1 MKRRILAAIL
11 GVTTLAIILFGLPLA
26 LVVSRLVN
34 EETTLRLERQAVL
47 ISRNVPG
54 DFKAQSDPVEF
65 PPSSDGIMIGLYD
78 PAGNLVSGNGPSHA
92 DAITKRG
99 LKNEVAD
106 GIVGDARIVSV
117 PVSASE
123 AVVGAIRA
131 QQSIRVSSDRTRRIV
146 EWLGGLAL
154 GVLVIGTAIGYVIA
168 ERLAR
173 PARRLRDAAVQL
185 GDGDFTIDMPRSNI
199 PELDDAAQAM
209 TATARR
215 LDDLVARERS
225 FSGDASHQLRT
236 PLAGLRAAIE
246 TEIEFPRTDPTEV
259 LRESLVDIGRL
270 EQTITELLA
279 IARSANS
286 NGESLDVSEVL
297 TDIDARWR
305 ARFTAAGR
313 PLIITAS
320 SGFPA
325 IQGRPV
331 ILRHAL
337 DVLVDNTLNHGTGAV
352 KIYAVVNTSS
362 VTITVSDEGL
372 GFSPTSDNFSTLT
385 ESHGLGLMLAH
396 RLVTSLPAR
405 LIFRTS
411 SANPEIDIVL
421 KRVVEG
427 AT

>member
-11 GVTTLAIILFGLPLA
+11 GVTTLAIVLFGVPLV

-65 PPSSDGIMIGLYD
+65 PPSSDGVIIGLYD

-92 DAITKRG
+92 DAITERG

-106 GIVGDARIVSV
+106 GIVGGARIVSV
-117 PVSASE
+117 PVSANE

-131 QQSIRVSSDRTRRIV
+131 QQSTRVSSTRTRRIV
-146 EWLGGLAL
+146 AWLGGLAL
-154 GVLVIGTAIGYVIA
+154 GVLTIGTAIGYVIA

-173 PARRLRDAAVQL
+173 PARRLRDAAIQL

-209 TATARR
+209 TATAKR

-225 FSGDASHQLRT
+225 FSADASHQLRT

-246 TEIEFPRTDPTEV
+246 TEIEFPRPDHTEV
-259 LRESLVDIGRL
+259 LRESLIDIGRL
-270 EQTITELLA
+270 EQTITELLT
-279 IARSANS
+279 IARTANA
-286 NGESLDVSEVL
+286 NGDSIDVNEVL

-305 ARFTAAGR
+305 ARFSAVGR
-313 PLIITAS
+313 PLIINAYS
-320 SGFPA
+320 DFPA
-325 IQGRPV
+325 VQGRPV

-337 DVLVDNTLNHGTGAV
+337 DVLVDNTLNHGVGAV
-352 KIYAVVNTSS
+352 KICAVVNATS
-362 VTITVSDEGL
+362 VTITVSNEGP
-372 GFSPTSDNFSTLT
+372 GFAPTPENSSALT
-385 ESHGLGLMLAH
+385 DSHGLGLMLAQ

-405 LIFRTS
+405 LMFRTS
-411 SANPEIDIVL
+411 STNPEIDIIL
-421 KRVVEG
+421 KRVAEG
-427 AT
+427 TN